1 MCKIISF
8 INLKGGVG
16 KTTLLVATAEILA
29 KEHNKKVLVIDLDPQ
44 TNATV
49 MLISESKWKEANKN
63 NKTLHQLFLDEIE
76 GTEAFNIKES
86 IIKNVSNIG
95 QGIENLHLLPSSI
108 DLIDICDEVSGLNT
122 KNRIV
127 KILKK
132 QIRQLEEGYDY
143 ILVDCPP
150 NLGAITMSGIYLS
163 NYYIV
168 PVIPD
173 ILSTYGLNQII
184 KKINSKARE
193 IKRFDKDYN
202 IEPLGI
208 IINRYKDNRPYVS
221 IASSLES
228 RSNENKTPKVFKTK
242 IGVKSQFSKIANLEE
257 DTSTIKK
264 KYGGEFSILNNL
276 VNEIIERCNE

>member
-228 RSNENKTPKVFKTK
+228 RSNENKIPKVFKTK

>member
-1 MCKIISF
+1 MSKVISF

-49 MLISESKWKEANKN
+49 MLVNQGIWEEANKN
-63 NKTLHQLFLDEIE
+63 NRTLHQLFLDEVE
-76 GTEAFNIKES
+76 GTESFNIERS
-86 IIKNVSNIG
+86 IMKNVSNINN
-95 QGIENLHLLPSSI
+95 GIENLDLLPSSI
-108 DLIDICDEVSGLNT
+108 DLIDIYDEVSGLNV
-122 KNRIV
+122 KNRVV

-132 QIRQLEEGYDY
+132 QIAYLENRYDY

-173 ILSTYGLNQII
+173 TLSTYGLRQVI
-184 KKINSKARE
+184 KKIDMKARE
-193 IKRFDKDYN
+193 IKRFDEEYDIKS
-202 IEPLGI
+202 LGI
-208 IINRYKDNRPYVS
+208 IVNRYRDNKPYNRIV
-221 IASSLES
+221 SSLGVKS
-228 RSNENKTPKVFKTK
+228 SNGEIPKLFETR
-242 IGVKSQFSKIANLEE
+242 IGVKSQFSNISDVEE
-257 DTSTIKK
+257 DKSTIRK
-264 KYGGEFSILNNL
+264 KYGQEFSVLNNL
-276 VNEIIERCNE
+276 VNEIIGRCE

>member
-1 MCKIISF
+1 MSKVISF

-49 MLISESKWKEANKN
+49 MLVTQESWNDANEN
-63 NKTLHQLFLDEIE
+63 NRTLHQLFLDEVE
-76 GTEAFNIKES
+76 GTEAFKIEKS
-86 IIKNVSNIG
+86 IMKNVSNIKN
-95 QGIENLHLLPSSI
+95 GIENLDLLPSSI
-108 DLIDICDEVSGLNT
+108 DLIDIYDEVSGLNV
-122 KNRIV
+122 KNRVV

-132 QIRQLEEGYDY
+132 QIEALENIYDY

-173 ILSTYGLNQII
+173 TLSTYGLWQVI
-184 KKINSKARE
+184 KKIDMKARE
-193 IKRFDKDYN
+193 IKRFDENYDIK
-202 IEPLGI
+202 PLGI
-208 IINRYKDNRPYVS
+208 IVNRYRDNKPYNT
-221 IASSLES
+221 ITSSLEVKS
-228 RSNENKTPKVFKTK
+228 SKGEIPKLFKTR
-242 IGVKSQFSKIANLEE
+242 IGVKS
-257 DTSTIKK
+257 
-264 KYGGEFSILNNL
+264 
-276 VNEIIERCNE
+276 

>member
-1 MCKIISF
+1 MSKVISF

-49 MLISESKWKEANKN
+49 MLVTQESWNDANEN
-63 NKTLHQLFLDEIE
+63 NRTLHQLFLDEVE
-76 GTEAFNIKES
+76 GTEAFKIEKS
-86 IIKNVSNIG
+86 IMKNVSNIKN
-95 QGIENLHLLPSSI
+95 GIENLDLLPSSI
-108 DLIDICDEVSGLNT
+108 DLIDIYDEVSGLNV
-122 KNRIV
+122 KNRVV

-132 QIRQLEEGYDY
+132 QIEALENIYDY

-173 ILSTYGLNQII
+173 TLSTYGLWQVI
-184 KKINSKARE
+184 KKIDMKARE
-193 IKRFDKDYN
+193 IKRFDENYDIK
-202 IEPLGI
+202 PLGI
-208 IINRYKDNRPYVS
+208 IVNRYRDNKPYNT
-221 IASSLES
+221 ITSSLEVKS
-228 RSNENKTPKVFKTK
+228 SKGEIPKLFKTR
-242 IGVKSQFSKIANLEE
+242 IGVKSQFSKISNVEE
-257 DTSTIKK
+257 DKSTIRK
-264 KYGGEFSILNNL
+264 KYEGEFNVLNDL
-276 VNEIIERCNE
+276 VNEIIERCK

>member
-1 MCKIISF
+1 MGNIISF

-29 KEHNKKVLVIDLDPQ
+29 KEYNKKVLVIDLDPQ

-49 MLISESKWKEANKN
+49 MLISQDKWKEANSN
-63 NKTLHQLFLDEIE
+63 NKTLHQLFLDGIE

-86 IIKNVSNIG
+86 IIRNVSNVG
-95 QGIENLHLLPSSI
+95 KGIANLDLLPSSI
-108 DLIDICDEVSGLNT
+108 DLIDIYDEVSGLNT
-122 KNRIV
+122 KNRVV
-127 KILKK
+127 KMLKK
-132 QIRQLEEGYDY
+132 QMLKLGEKYDY

-173 ILSTYGLNQII
+173 TLSTYGLEQVI
-184 KKINSKARE
+184 KKIDSKARE
-193 IKRFDKDYN
+193 IKRFDNEYN

-208 IINRYKDNRPYVS
+208 IINRYKENKPYIS
-221 IASSLES
+221 IAKSLEARS
-228 RSNENKTPKVFKTK
+228 RNNDIPKLFETK

-257 DTSTIKK
+257 DTSTIRK
-264 KYGGEFSILNNL
+264 KYREEFGILNTL
-276 VNEIIERCNE
+276 VKEIIKRCNR

>member
-1 MCKIISF
+1 MSKVISF

-49 MLISESKWKEANKN
+49 MLVTQESWNDANEN
-63 NKTLHQLFLDEIE
+63 NRTLHQLFLDEVE
-76 GTEAFNIKES
+76 GTEAFKIEKS
-86 IIKNVSNIG
+86 IMKNVSNIKN
-95 QGIENLHLLPSSI
+95 GIENLDLLPSSI
-108 DLIDICDEVSGLNT
+108 DLIDIYDEVSGLNV
-122 KNRIV
+122 KNRVV

-132 QIRQLEEGYDY
+132 QIEALENIYDY

-173 ILSTYGLNQII
+173 TLSTYGLWQVI
-184 KKINSKARE
+184 KKIDMKARE
-193 IKRFDKDYN
+193 IKSFDENYDIK
-202 IEPLGI
+202 PLGI
-208 IINRYKDNRPYVS
+208 IVNRYRDNKPYNT
-221 IASSLES
+221 ITSSLEVKS
-228 RSNENKTPKVFKTK
+228 SKGEIPKLFKTR
-242 IGVKSQFSKIANLEE
+242 IGVKSQFSKISNVEE
-257 DTSTIKK
+257 DKSTIRK
-264 KYGGEFSILNNL
+264 KYEGEFNVLNDL
-276 VNEIIERCNE
+276 VNEIIERCK

>member
-1 MCKIISF
+1 MGKVISF

-29 KEHNKKVLVIDLDPQ
+29 KEYGKKVLVIDLDPQ

-49 MLISESKWKEANKN
+49 MLINESKWENINSN
-63 NKTLHQLFLDEIE
+63 NRTIHQLFLDEIE
-76 GTEAFNIKES
+76 GTEAFNIEES
-86 IIKNVSNIG
+86 IIRKVSNIG

-108 DLIDICDEVSGLNT
+108 DLIDICDEVAGLNSN
-122 KNRIV
+122 NRIV

-132 QIRQLEEGYDY
+132 QIGRLDENYDY

-163 NYYIV
+163 DAYIV

-173 ILSTYGLNQII
+173 ALSTYGLNQVI

-193 IKRFDKDYN
+193 IKRFDENYN

-208 IINRYKDNRPYVS
+208 IINRYKENKPYIGIS
-221 IASSLES
+221 KGLES
-228 RSNENKTPKVFKTK
+228 QGNDNKIPKVFNTK
-242 IGVKSQFSKIANLEE
+242 IGVRSQLSKIANLEE
-257 DTSTIKK
+257 DTSTIRK
-264 KYGGEFSILNNL
+264 KYGSQFSVLDNL
-276 VNEIIERCNE
+276 VNEIVERCNS

>member
-1 MCKIISF
+1 MSKVISF

-49 MLISESKWKEANKN
+49 MLVTQESWNDANEN
-63 NKTLHQLFLDEIE
+63 NRTLHQLFLDEVE
-76 GTEAFNIKES
+76 GTEAFKIEKS
-86 IIKNVSNIG
+86 IMKNVSNIKN
-95 QGIENLHLLPSSI
+95 GIENLDLLPSSI
-108 DLIDICDEVSGLNT
+108 DLIDIYDEVSGLNV
-122 KNRIV
+122 KNRVV

-132 QIRQLEEGYDY
+132 QIEALENIYDY

-173 ILSTYGLNQII
+173 TLSTYGLWQVI
-184 KKINSKARE
+184 KKIDMKARE
-193 IKRFDKDYN
+193 IKRFDENYDIK
-202 IEPLGI
+202 PLGI
-208 IINRYKDNRPYVS
+208 VVNRYRDNKPYNT
-221 IASSLES
+221 ITSSLEVKS
-228 RSNENKTPKVFKTK
+228 SKGEIPKLFKTR
-242 IGVKSQFSKIANLEE
+242 IGVKSQFSKISNVEE
-257 DTSTIKK
+257 DKSTIRK
-264 KYGGEFSILNNL
+264 KYEGEFNVLNDL
-276 VNEIIERCNE
+276 VNEIIERCK